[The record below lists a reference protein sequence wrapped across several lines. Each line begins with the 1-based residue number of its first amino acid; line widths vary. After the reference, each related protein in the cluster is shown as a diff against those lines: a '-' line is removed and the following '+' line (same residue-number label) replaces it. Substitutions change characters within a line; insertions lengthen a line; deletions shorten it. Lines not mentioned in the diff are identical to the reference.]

1 MKYKVNYTTYW
12 WNAFL
17 VNVITILHKR
27 QSIIYNVF
35 NIWKEENMTYKLH
48 YFILQTCMDVE
59 HLMFLL
65 ATFDIEVLQFFSYAI
80 LLIMFDQ
87 MLES

>member
-1 MKYKVNYTTYW
+1 MKRRKYD
-12 WNAFL
+12 
-17 VNVITILHKR
+17 
-27 QSIIYNVF
+27 
-35 NIWKEENMTYKLH
+35 LH
-48 YFILQTCMDVE
+48 YFILQTCIDVE

-65 ATFDIEVLQFFSYAI
+65 ATFDINVPQFFSYAI